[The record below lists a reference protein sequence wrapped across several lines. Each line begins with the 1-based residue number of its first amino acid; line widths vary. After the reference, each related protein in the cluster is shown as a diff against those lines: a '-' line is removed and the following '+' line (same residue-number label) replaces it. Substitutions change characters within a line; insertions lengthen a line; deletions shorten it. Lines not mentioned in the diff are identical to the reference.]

1 MKTVINFV
9 ENNANATTFAKNSP
23 RRGLERILSASGE
36 QKRVLQWCEVR
47 LRDIDVGSRKK
58 PAGCS
63 FHVMVMEDPSRTEC
77 VGMANAEKMLAK
89 VQAFLGEVSKP
100 VCSSEGGTK

>member
-9 ENNANATTFAKNSP
+9 ENNANATTFAKISP
-23 RRGLERILSASGE
+23 RRGQERTLSASGE
-36 QKRVLQWCEVR
+36 RKRAFQWCEVR
-47 LRDIDVGSRKK
+47 FRDFDVGSRKK

-77 VGMANAEKMLAK
+77 VGMASVEKMLAK
-89 VQAFLGEVSKP
+89 VHWPLEEVSL
-100 VCSSEGGTK
+100 

>member
-1 MKTVINFV
+1 MKTEIIFV
-9 ENNANATTFAKNSP
+9 ENNANATTFAKILP

-36 QKRVLQWCEVR
+36 RNGAFQWREVR
-47 LRDIDVGSRKK
+47 FRDFDVGSRKK

-77 VGMANAEKMLAK
+77 VGMASVEKMLAK
-89 VQAFLGEVSKP
+89 VQAFLGEVSLY
-100 VCSSEGGTK
+100 T